1 MGNRMMIG
9 RWGKCGLV
17 VFALILPQ
25 IGCSTNASPS
35 PGASPPRSTGL
46 VIVPDPISIG
56 TLKPGQVARVKA
68 TLRNPRTESVRL
80 DRVETSCPCVSVESL
95 PTIAA
100 NGTSEIEVVFNP
112 SEEPDFRGALS
123 VELIGKDDGA
133 KSLFETRAN
142 LEVVSESR

>member
-1 MGNRMMIG
+1 M
-9 RWGKCGLV
+9 
-17 VFALILPQ
+17 
-25 IGCSTNASPS
+25 
-35 PGASPPRSTGL
+35 
-46 VIVPDPISIG
+46 IVPDPISIG

-95 PTIAA
+95 PTTIAA
-100 NGTSEIEVVFNP
+100 NGASEIEVVFNP